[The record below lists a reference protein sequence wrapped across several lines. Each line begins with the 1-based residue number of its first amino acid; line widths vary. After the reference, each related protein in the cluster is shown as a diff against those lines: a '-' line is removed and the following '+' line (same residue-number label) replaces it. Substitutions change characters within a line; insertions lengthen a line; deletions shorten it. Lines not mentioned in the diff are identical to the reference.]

1 MSAFFGEHGGF
12 ILASYA
18 AAAIVVVGLVARA
31 VFEHRLR
38 RRELER
44 LEAKGVRR
52 RSETAA

>member
-18 AAAIVVVGLVARA
+18 AAVVVIFGLVARA
-31 VFEHRLR
+31 VIEYRMR

-52 RSETAA
+52 RSETGP